1 MNKEPAKII
10 KSLEKLLMID
20 IITQRG
26 DAMGSQGDR
35 IRELR
40 ERKGLTQEELGKAI
54 GTTKQTIFKYE
65 SGKVAN
71 IPYSRLS
78 DIAEALGVE
87 PWDILGWKHPISNSE
102 EECSGFISVPFISQ
116 KISAGYGEDFLS
128 DDSITLKRI
137 QIPESMARGVSDKST
152 LVSAEVKGDS
162 MIDANIYPG
171 DYVFFSK
178 GMIKGEGI
186 YVIAYAGDIMVK
198 RLSFDAPSHR
208 LTIISENRNYPV
220 RTVDTEFDGVRI
232 LGKVIGW
239 IHNEMF

>member
-1 MNKEPAKII
+1 MQESLMKTQGERI
-10 KSLEKLLMID
+10 K
-20 IITQRG
+20 
-26 DAMGSQGDR
+26 
-35 IRELR
+35 ELR
-40 ERKGLTQEELGKAI
+40 ESRKMTQEALGKAV

-65 SGKVAN
+65 TGKIEN
-71 IPYSRLS
+71 IPYSRLLA
-78 DIAEALGVE
+78 IADALGADPLE
-87 PWDILGWKHPISNSE
+87 IIGWKAADE
-102 EECSGFISVPFISQ
+102 GDAGERMISVPFISQ

-186 YVIAYAGDIMVK
+186 YVIAFAGDIMVK
-198 RLSFDAPSHR
+198 RLSFDMPANR
-208 LTIISENRNYPV
+208 LTIISENHNYPV
-220 RTVDTEFDGVRI
+220 RTVDADTDGVRI

-239 IHNEMF
+239 IHNEMY

>member
-1 MNKEPAKII
+1 MKTQGERI
-10 KSLEKLLMID
+10 K
-20 IITQRG
+20 
-26 DAMGSQGDR
+26 
-35 IRELR
+35 ELR
-40 ERKGLTQEELGKAI
+40 ESRKMTQEALGKAV

-65 SGKVAN
+65 TGKIEN
-71 IPYSRLS
+71 IPYSRLLA
-78 DIAEALGVE
+78 IADALGADPLE
-87 PWDILGWKHPISNSE
+87 IIGWKAADE
-102 EECSGFISVPFISQ
+102 GDAGERMISVPFISQ

-171 DYVFFSK
+171 DYVFFAK

-186 YVIAYAGDIMVK
+186 YVIAFAGDIMVK
-198 RLSFDAPSHR
+198 RLSFDAPANR

-220 RTVDTEFDGVRI
+220 RTVDADTDGVRI

>member
-1 MNKEPAKII
+1 
-10 KSLEKLLMID
+10 
-20 IITQRG
+20 
-26 DAMGSQGDR
+26 MGTQGDR
-35 IRELR
+35 IKELR
-40 ERKGLTQEELGKAI
+40 ERKGMTQEELGHAV

-65 SGKVAN
+65 TGKIEN
-71 IPYSRLS
+71 IPYSRLL
-78 DIAEALGVE
+78 DIAEALDAE
-87 PWDILGWKHPISNSE
+87 PWDILGWKQPMQDGE
-102 EECSGFISVPFISQ
+102 EAEGFISVPFISQ
-116 KISAGYGEDFLS
+116 RISAGYGEDFLS
-128 DDSITLKRI
+128 DDSIMLRRI
-137 QIPESMARGVSDKST
+137 QIPESMARGVTDKST

-208 LTIISENRNYPV
+208 LTIISENRNYPT
-220 RTVDTEFDGVRI
+220 RTVDTELDGVRI

>member
-1 MNKEPAKII
+1 
-10 KSLEKLLMID
+10 
-20 IITQRG
+20 
-26 DAMGSQGDR
+26 MGSQGDR

-40 ERKGLTQEELGKAI
+40 ERKGLTQEELGKTI

-65 SGKVAN
+65 SGKVTN

-78 DIAEALGVE
+78 DIAEALGAE

-208 LTIISENRNYPV
+208 LTIISENRNYPT
-220 RTVDTEFDGVRI
+220 RTVDTELDGVRI

>member
-1 MNKEPAKII
+1 M
-10 KSLEKLLMID
+10 S
-20 IITQRG
+20 T
-26 DAMGSQGDR
+26 QGDR
-35 IRELR
+35 IKEYR

-65 SGKVAN
+65 TGKITN
-71 IPYSRLS
+71 IPY
-78 DIAEALGVE
+78 DKVEEIAAVLEVD
-87 PWDILGWKHPISNSE
+87 PWDIIGWEGPDDKDIP
-102 EECSGFISVPFISQ
+102 GFISVPFISQ
-116 KISAGYGEDFLS
+116 KISAGYGEDYLS
-128 DDSITLKRI
+128 DDSLTLKRI

-178 GMIKGEGI
+178 GLIKGEGI
-186 YVIAYAGDIMVK
+186 YVIAFAGDIMAK
-198 RLSFDAPSHR
+198 RLSFDGGQNR
-208 LTIISENRNYPV
+208 LTIISENRNYPI
-220 RTVDTEFDGVRI
+220 RTVDADSEGVRI